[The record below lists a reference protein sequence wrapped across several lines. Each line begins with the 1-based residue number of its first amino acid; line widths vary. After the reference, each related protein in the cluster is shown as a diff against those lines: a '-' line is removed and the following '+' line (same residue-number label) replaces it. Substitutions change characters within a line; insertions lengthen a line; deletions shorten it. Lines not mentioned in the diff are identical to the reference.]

1 MKNLFILK
9 ILLLWFSSISPAQN
23 LPKCIQKLNS
33 KTDLTNKSF
42 ERVLQL
48 SGNRTVYEFSI
59 TSKRECIHC
68 ERGIV
73 YYDAN
78 CNTVAYFMNTRG
90 PSGFVADGYTVADF
104 GKSGFHNI
112 RYGEKQEPIAA
123 CITKIITNSDSLK
136 KAGVKKIVQVR
147 IKEKILYGFEHEVD
161 PKLVN
166 CKDCAKA
173 FVYYNEACTPE
184 VTFRLGGIAGIKAEK
199 GYTAS
204 NYVNRRILK
213 ILWNAN

>member
-9 ILLLWFSSISPAQN
+9 ILLLWFSSTSPAQN

-33 KTDLTNKSF
+33 KTHLTTKSF

-48 SGNRTVYEFSI
+48 SGNRTVYEFAI

-90 PSGFVADGYTVADF
+90 PSGFVSDGYTVADF

-123 CITKIITNSDSLK
+123 CITKIIANSDSLK

-147 IKEKILYGFEHEVD
+147 IKENILYGFEHELD

-173 FVYYNEACTPE
+173 VVYYNEACTPE